1 MFRRRG
7 PERMRR
13 KHVAVGVALALGLAP
28 LLWWAP
34 ARQSPDDT
42 GSATSPVAET
52 TRETVTEEAD
62 AAKAPA
68 PAKAAADVSP
78 GRPVAPA
85 EPIEDPLLQLP
96 LSPGAALQL
105 LEWCAQL
112 AQPDRLSQLEQEWRW
127 LGEDAA
133 ALERS
138 NYARARSTFIE
149 RCGPW
154 TMDRASDRAAAL
166 KVELIKRAQRSAD
179 LADRLRALSSDSA
192 AEEADAA
199 RLAEARRLLETAL
212 TAGRPELLR
221 EVGRAL
227 ERSRMA
233 TPDQLGPYAGGGAAT
248 LFTLLACDLG
258 MACAAD
264 SEIVQLNCAFRGRC
278 GYADYETMAF
288 DSWHGARE
296 REVIQ
301 THRAELLRRIR
312 VGQIDGLFDPVPL
325 PPKP

>member
-1 MFRRRG
+1 MTG
-7 PERMRR
+7 L
-13 KHVAVGVALALGLAP
+13 ALALGLAL
-28 LLWWAP
+28 LLWWVP
-34 ARQSPDDT
+34 ARQSLDDT
-42 GSATSPVAET
+42 GSATSPVAEST
-52 TRETVTEEAD
+52 PESVTEVVD
-62 AAKAPA
+62 AATVPV
-68 PAKAAADVSP
+68 PAKAAAVVSP
-78 GRPVAPA
+78 GRPVAPVESIA
-85 EPIEDPLLQLP
+85 SDPLLQLP

-112 AQPDRLSQLEQEWRW
+112 AQPDRLPQLEQEWRW

-138 NYARARSTFIE
+138 NYARARSTFIG

-179 LADRLRALSSDSA
+179 LADRLRAMSSDTA
-192 AEEADAA
+192 AEEADVT

-233 TPDQLGPYAGGGAAT
+233 TPDQLGPYAGDGAAT

-278 GYADYETMAF
+278 GYADYETMVF

-312 VGQIDGLFDPVPL
+312 AGDVVGRGCPDFCV
-325 PPKP
+325 

>member
-1 MFRRRG
+1 
-7 PERMRR
+7 MRR
-13 KHVAVGVALALGLAP
+13 KHVALGVALVLGLAL
-28 LLWWAP
+28 LLWWGP

-42 GSATSPVAET
+42 GSATSSAAES
-52 TRETVTEEAD
+52 RLETAIQTED
-62 AAKAPA
+62 ATAATA
-68 PAKAAADVSP
+68 PAKASTDAAS
-78 GRPVAPA
+78 GAAVAA
-85 EPIEDPLLQLP
+85 AASIAEDPLLQLP

-112 AQPDRLSQLEQEWRW
+112 AQPDRLSQLEQAWRW

-133 ALERS
+133 ALERA

-149 RCGPW
+149 RCGLW

-166 KVELIKRAQRSAD
+166 KIELIQRANRSAD
-179 LADRLRALSSDSA
+179 LADRLRAMSSDTVA
-192 AEEADAA
+192 DEADAV
-199 RLAEARRLLETAL
+199 RLAEARHLLETAV

-227 ERSRMA
+227 ERSSMA
-233 TPDQLGPYAGGGAAT
+233 MPDQLGPYAGGGAST

-301 THRAELLRRIR
+301 AHRVELLRRIR
-312 VGQIDGLFDPVPL
+312 AGDVVGLFDPVPL

>member
-1 MFRRRG
+1 MTG
-7 PERMRR
+7 L
-13 KHVAVGVALALGLAP
+13 ALALGLAL

-34 ARQSPDDT
+34 ARQALDDT
-42 GSATSPVAET
+42 GTATSPVAEST
-52 TRETVTEEAD
+52 PETVTKAVD
-62 AAKAPA
+62 AAAVA
-68 PAKAAADVSP
+68 VPAKAAADVSP
-78 GRPVAPA
+78 GRPVAPDESIA
-85 EPIEDPLLQLP
+85 GDPLLQLP

-192 AEEADAA
+192 ADEADAA

-312 VGQIDGLFDPVPL
+312 AGQIDGLFDPVPL

>member
-1 MFRRRG
+1 
-7 PERMRR
+7 MRR
-13 KHVAVGVALALGLAP
+13 KPVVLGSVALVLALGLGL

-34 ARQSPDDT
+34 AGQSLDDRPPT
-42 GSATSPVAET
+42 ASVTESGP
-52 TRETVTEEAD
+52 ETVSRAID
-62 AAKAPA
+62 AVAVPASTTASAPA
-68 PAKAAADVSP
+68 ALPGMPTAQAAP
-78 GRPVAPA
+78 TVA
-85 EPIEDPLLQLP
+85 DPLLQLP

-112 AQPDRLSQLEQEWRW
+112 AQPEQLSELEQLWHW

-133 ALERS
+133 ALERA
-138 NYARARSTFIE
+138 NYVRARSTFIE

-154 TMDRASDRAAAL
+154 ALDRASDRAAAL
-166 KVELIKRAQRSAD
+166 RVELIERARRSAD
-179 LADRLRALSSDSA
+179 FADRLRAMSA
-192 AEEADAA
+192 DIAADQADAL
-199 RLAEARRLLETAL
+199 RLADARRLLETAL

-233 TPDQLGPYAGGGAAT
+233 TPEQLGPYAGGGAAT

-258 MACAAD
+258 MACGAD
-264 SEIVQLNCAFRGRC
+264 SEILQLNCAFRGRC

-296 REVIQ
+296 RELIQ
-301 THRAELLRRIR
+301 RHRAALLRRIR
-312 VGQIDGLFDPVPL
+312 AGDVAGLFDPMPL

>member
-1 MFRRRG
+1 
-7 PERMRR
+7 MRR
-13 KHVAVGVALALGLAP
+13 KHVALGAALALGLAL

-42 GSATSPVAET
+42 GSATPAAAESRPDT
-52 TRETVTEEAD
+52 AILTVD
-62 AAKAPA
+62 AAAAAAPA
-68 PAKAAADVSP
+68 PAKASTDAAPDAAVAAAVSI
-78 GRPVAPA
+78 A
-85 EPIEDPLLQLP
+85 EDPLLQLP

-166 KVELIKRAQRSAD
+166 KIELIKRANRSAD
-179 LADRLRALSSDSA
+179 LADRLRAMSTDTA
-192 AEEADAA
+192 VDEADEV
-199 RLAEARRLLETAL
+199 RLAEARQLLETAL

-221 EVGRAL
+221 EVGRVL

-233 TPDQLGPYAGGGAAT
+233 MPEQLGPYAGSGAAT

-296 REVIQ
+296 QELIQ

-312 VGQIDGLFDPVPL
+312 AGEIDGLFDPVPL